1 MLMRKEDSLLLIID
15 VQERLVTAMDNPR
28 EVINNCAHLVAIA
41 EELGIEY
48 LITEQYP
55 KGLGQTIID
64 VRQAAKKA
72 DSYVEKL
79 EFSCVKNATI
89 MEKIKKS
96 GKKQIII
103 AGVETHI
110 CVLQTALDLT
120 AQGYEVF
127 VVANACSSRQN
138 LQHIFA
144 LQRMSHDGVNI
155 VTYEMV
161 VFEWLEKAGSDQF
174 KDITRRYVI

>member
-1 MLMRKEDSLLLIID
+1 MRKEDSLLLIID

-64 VRQAAKKA
+64 VRQAAKKP

-79 EFSCVKNATI
+79 EFSCAKNDAI
-89 MEKIKKS
+89 MEKIKQS
-96 GKKQIII
+96 GIVRI
-103 AGVETHI
+103 AVIKGRNDRI
-110 CVLQTALDLT
+110 
-120 AQGYEVF
+120 YK
-127 VVANACSSRQN
+127 RK
-138 LQHIFA
+138 
-144 LQRMSHDGVNI
+144 
-155 VTYEMV
+155 TYCEHRC
-161 VFEWLEKAGSDQF
+161 GNG
-174 KDITRRYVI
+174 